1 MRESLLTKK
10 GEGARKLKEVGTPPR
25 GGGHHRP
32 ITIRGERF
40 EYERMRSDPKGGDY
54 LWVGRSQGKPWWRLE
69 AVLTRKLIVK
79 PGHRGERLIESPS
92 SWFLPKFPLG

>member
-1 MRESLLTKK
+1 MRESLLRET

-40 EYERMRSDPKGGDY
+40 EYERMRSDPKGGE
-54 LWVGRSQGKPWWRLE
+54 LSLGRAKPRETLVE
-69 AVLTRKLIVK
+69 ARSGSNAQIDRQT
-79 PGHRGERLIESPS
+79 
-92 SWFLPKFPLG
+92 WT